1 MKTGVV
7 QLNRCVYSWAFTVS
21 LATDTQVG
29 QQTFKYLNEENENS
43 LGFDTLLTF
52 SGLLGHHRL
61 VTENKQVKW
70 FPHQPLLL
78 RQQ

>member
-1 MKTGVV
+1 M
-7 QLNRCVYSWAFTVS
+7 QLNRCVYSWAFTVSLVS

-43 LGFDTLLTF
+43 LGFDILLTL

-61 VTENKQVKW
+61 VAESKQVKW